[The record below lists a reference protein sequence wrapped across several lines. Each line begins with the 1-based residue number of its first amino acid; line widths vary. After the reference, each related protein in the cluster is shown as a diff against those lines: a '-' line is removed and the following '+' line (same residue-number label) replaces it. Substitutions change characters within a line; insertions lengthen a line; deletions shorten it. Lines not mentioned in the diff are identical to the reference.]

1 MDTPM
6 ERRKEKKKIMKNLNE
21 YKLNKYNEINY
32 IKKFVNGVTKEE
44 LKEMFRKHL
53 LEGFLTIL
61 IGTQLLNHN
70 EKLKSKT

>member
-1 MDTPM
+1 M

-61 IGTQLLNHN
+61 IGLNHN